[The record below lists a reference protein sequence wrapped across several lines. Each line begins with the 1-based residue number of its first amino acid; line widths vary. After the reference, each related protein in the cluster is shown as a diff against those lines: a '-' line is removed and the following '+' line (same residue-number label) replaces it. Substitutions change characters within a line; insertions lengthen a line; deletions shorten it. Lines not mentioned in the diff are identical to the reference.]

1 MRRILAFTF
10 ALVAFSHAA
19 LSQEAAQCD
28 GDPSALLRDARNVG
42 CAGPTLPPREGMLPS
57 AVDNHT
63 NTLRRGF
70 GLSYGVVKPLI
81 DVENDRLYYGGP

>member
-1 MRRILAFTF
+1 MRILAFTF

-42 CAGPTLPPREGMLPS
+42 CAGPTLPPREGIQPS
-57 AVDNHT
+57 AVNNRT
-63 NTLRRGF
+63 PPSGF
-70 GLSYGVVKPLI
+70 GFSYGAVKPLV